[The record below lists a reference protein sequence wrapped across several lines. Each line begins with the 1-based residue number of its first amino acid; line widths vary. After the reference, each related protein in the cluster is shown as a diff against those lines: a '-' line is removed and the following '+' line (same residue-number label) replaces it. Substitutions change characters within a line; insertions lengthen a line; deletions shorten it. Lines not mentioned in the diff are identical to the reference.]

1 MSIPRTDFDRLASGR
16 ARLVLLVLALVTL
29 VLIIIGVMAEPP
41 PDVPEGRG
49 DLGTY
54 QKIVTRL
61 QAGEPY
67 YPALHAELV
76 DGGYGTRSVF
86 NWRPPVFLE
95 MIALLGT
102 PAVAQGVLVTL
113 SFLVVALAGWLVIGT
128 GGAVLALLVGLCLLL
143 GQMATIAPNA
153 ALLCELWAGP
163 MILLSVT
170 AYGLRWPW
178 LGFAAGLSALFL
190 REISGLYVL
199 VAILFALR
207 AGRRAELVAWGLGL
221 AVFAAY
227 FAWHYAMSMALVLP
241 SDPAYKDSWLQF
253 GGAVF
258 VLATAQF
265 NGLFLLLP
273 QWVTGLVLPL
283 AVLGLIGWRNE
294 AGRIGAATVL
304 GYLVLFA
311 GFGRPANGYWGALYT
326 PLLML
331 GLPWGVV
338 ALRDLVS
345 AAWRPTGRRGEIA

>member
-1 MSIPRTDFDRLASGR
+1 MASGR
-16 ARLVLLVLALVTL
+16 ARLVLLVLLLITLAL
-29 VLIIIGVMAEPP
+29 IAIGLMAEPP

-95 MIALLGT
+95 MIAALGT
-102 PAVAQGVLVTL
+102 PMVAQAVLVTL
-113 SFLVVALAGWLVIGT
+113 SLLVVALAGWLAIGA
-128 GGAVLALLVGLCLLL
+128 GGALMALLSGVSLLL

-153 ALLCELWAGP
+153 ALLCELWAGS

-170 AYGLRWPW
+170 AYGLKWPW
-178 LGFAAGLSALFL
+178 LGFAAGLAALFL

-199 VAILFALR
+199 IAIGFALR
-207 AGRRAELVAWGLGL
+207 AGRRRELVAWALGL
-221 AVFAAY
+221 AIFAAY
-227 FAWHYAMSMALVLP
+227 FAWHSVMAMSLVLP
-241 SDPAYKDSWLQF
+241 TDPAYKDSWLQF

-258 VLATAQF
+258 VLSTAQF

-273 QWVTGLVLPL
+273 QAVTGLVLPL
-283 AVLGLIGWRNE
+283 AVLGLIGWRGA
-294 AGRIGAATVL
+294 AGRMAAATVL
-304 GYLVLFA
+304 AYLVLFA
-311 GFGRPANGYWGALYT
+311 LFGRPANGYWGALYT

-331 GLPWGVV
+331 GLPWGLM
-338 ALRDLVS
+338 ALRDLVR
-345 AAWRPTGRRGEIA
+345 AASRPVEGA